1 MTRTAVSAIRT
12 GDRRRLRLVPAPRH
26 GGLFDDDIGVPGP
39 LSLGTGPARPEGRP
53 GGPVDPPGASSGQGA
68 PDAHGTQGTLALAFT
83 LPSGVP
89 AVPAPSPRL
98 RIVGRE
104 LLGSSRRL
112 SAVPEAGV
120 IGRPDASRWAALIA
134 QAIIEAE
141 VGDRPLSQLV
151 PWTNDE
157 VIDAVAARCSRHA
170 ERNAPARRSM
180 SRAVVASIHVCR
192 LGDDVAEACAT
203 VRWADRARAIALR
216 LDGAGVTWR
225 CTAVS
230 FG

>member
-1 MTRTAVSAIRT
+1 MTSPAVSAVRT

-26 GGLFDDDIGVPGP
+26 GGPYDDEIGVPVP
-39 LSLGTGPARPEGRP
+39 LSLSTGPARPEGRP
-53 GGPVDPPGASSGQGA
+53 GGPPDLPDGPSTQGA
-68 PDAHGTQGTLALAFT
+68 PGARGTQGTLALAFT

-104 LLGSSRRL
+104 LRGPNRRL
-112 SAVPEAGV
+112 SAVAEAGV
-120 IGRPDASRWAALIA
+120 IGRPEASRWAALIA

-157 VIDAVAARCSRHA
+157 VLDAVAARCSSHA
-170 ERNAPARRSM
+170 ERSAPARRSM

-203 VRWADRARAIALR
+203 VRWADRARALALR
-216 LDGAGVTWR
+216 LDGAGATWR